1 MPEAFIELL
10 FYNFRSTWAL
20 ALFFVMWPLAF
31 GLGGFAVNTSS
42 HDNRLGLGQAMRRS
56 VTLYL
61 GFDKEAVETNSVIL
75 HRIVGALAWAYV
87 VAIFI
92 ASIG

>member
-1 MPEAFIELL
+1 MPDAFIQHVIH
-10 FYNFRSTWAL
+10 YIGTTWVL
-20 ALFFVMWPLAF
+20 ALSFVMWPLAF
-31 GLGGFAVNTSS
+31 GLGGSAMNTSS
-42 HDNRLGLGQAMRRS
+42 DAQGLGLGEAIRRS
-56 VTLYL
+56 FSSYL
-61 GFDKEAVETNSVIL
+61 GFDKEAVHRGRMVL